1 MSNNNKKCVLIIEDD
16 KNIAQLEGIV
26 LNQDYEVYFAKDGE
40 EGLKLANEFKPDLIV
55 LDIMMPKMDG
65 YEVCRQVR
73 ENPELKNTKIVMV
86 SAKSTEIDHD
96 KGMLIGADDYIAK
109 PFEIDELKHV
119 IEQQFLKDD
128 NS

>member
-1 MSNNNKKCVLIIEDD
+1 MSNNDKKCVLIIEDD

-65 YEVCRQVR
+65 YEVCRQVSDG
-73 ENPELKNTKIVMV
+73 KCKINRNRSRQRYVNR
-86 SAKSTEIDHD
+86 SR
-96 KGMLIGADDYIAK
+96 
-109 PFEIDELKHV
+109 
-119 IEQQFLKDD
+119 
-128 NS
+128 